1 MMEIKWTDEQ
11 NGREKKRNENKQK
24 KKKIM
29 ISKRLKEMNANVCLV
44 DKNQSVQQSLQLKN
58 KSNYMRVRD
67 GSLPIV

>member
-1 MMEIKWTDEQ
+1 MEIKWTDEQ